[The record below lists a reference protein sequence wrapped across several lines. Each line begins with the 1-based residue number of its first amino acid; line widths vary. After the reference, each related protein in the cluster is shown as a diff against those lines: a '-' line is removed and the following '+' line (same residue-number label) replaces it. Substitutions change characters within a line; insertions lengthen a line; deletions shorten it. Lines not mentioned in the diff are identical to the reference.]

1 MLGLQPQLKPFEH
14 QKFISIHYP
23 SRLKEVE
30 TYGEKFEGEE
40 AYLKIRVRQINGG
53 KNEKSKDFK
62 SVQFARLAPRKNSLR
77 TQTADCYQ

>member
-1 MLGLQPQLKPFEH
+1 MKGLQPQLKPFEH

-30 TYGEKFEGEE
+30 TYGEKFEGEM
-40 AYLKIRVRQINGG
+40 AYLKTRVRQIEKN
-53 KNEKSKDFK
+53 NEKNTDFK
-62 SVQFARLAPRKNSLR
+62 SLPAASLPPRKNSLR

>member
-40 AYLKIRVRQINGG
+40 AYLKTRVRQIEKN
-53 KNEKSKDFK
+53 NEKNKDFK